1 MAGQGGVHNFSW
13 DGIVPLACQPNPDNI
28 LRLRVNTKWEIAHE
42 PLNYGVDCLHNCG
55 IGPGMA
61 FANAIL
67 KKDPN
72 FGVIG
77 LVPCSK
83 SGTGIHAWLR
93 GNLPY
98 DQLLARTKVALRD
111 GGTIRGLLWYHG
123 ESDSKDKYTARCYK
137 SKFIKFIQDI
147 RADLNSPLLPV
158 LVVVLHY
165 PKRPFTGNFV
175 HIVRQAQM
183 DIDLP
188 NVIKVDASGLTVGSD
203 GIHLTT
209 QAQVQLGNM
218 MAQAFL
224 KTKFQS
230 VEFNSN
236 KIYHM
241 M

>member
-13 DGIVPLACQPNPDNI
+13 DGIVPHECQPNPDNI
-28 LRLRVNTKWEIAHE
+28 LRLRVNTKWEIARE
-42 PLNYGVDCLHNCG
+42 PLNYAVDCLQNCG

-67 KKDPN
+67 KQDPN

-83 SGTGIHAWLR
+83 SGTGIHAWIP

-98 DQLLARTKVALRD
+98 EQLINRAKISLRD

-123 ESDSKDKYTARCYK
+123 ESDSKYKYSARDYK
-137 SKFIKFIQDI
+137 SKFIKFIRHL

-165 PKRPFTGNFV
+165 PKKPFVGKFV
-175 HIVRQAQM
+175 NVVRQAQM

-188 NVIKVDASGLTVGSD
+188 NVIKVDANGLPVGSD
-203 GIHLTT
+203 GLHLTT
-209 QAQVQLGNM
+209 QGQVQLGNM

-224 KTKFQS
+224 NTKFQYVKS
-230 VEFNSN
+230 NSN
-236 KIYHM
+236 KIYHI
-241 M
+241 